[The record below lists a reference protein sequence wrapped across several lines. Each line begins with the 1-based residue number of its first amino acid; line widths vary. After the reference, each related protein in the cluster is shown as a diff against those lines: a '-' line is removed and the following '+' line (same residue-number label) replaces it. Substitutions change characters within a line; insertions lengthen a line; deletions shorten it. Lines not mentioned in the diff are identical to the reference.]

1 MVSTTKRNALRDAV
15 GRRSGTTSK
24 ASGIIHRKFG
34 EGEALFERYYRAQ
47 GICSTSDCDGDFERF
62 LNALRTPLP
71 ATFRTHANHP
81 GRKTV
86 NDAIEATNLAVR
98 VMENAWEAMNP
109 SGEMKRGRPA
119 VPRELLDVFE
129 QSAKNGTGARQEIVS
144 MLPVLALDP
153 KPGTRVLD
161 VCAAPGQK
169 TMQLLERVRPTS
181 GEGTAGVVHANDA
194 HPGRA
199 RTLLDAID
207 RHGRSVGERVGL
219 LVTRAFGQDL
229 HCPLFANGDLKRE
242 SRRVEA
248 ISSDVE
254 RRDALIELGGYDHV
268 LADVPCSGDGTIRK
282 DPDALVRW
290 HTGIGNELHTTQ
302 LAVAKRCARL
312 LKPGGTMVYSTCTF
326 NPIEDEAV
334 VCALLA
340 DEDLSLE
347 LVPVDFDKIQ
357 GREGLSS
364 WKVGENHVCEDAS
377 DDADVAIKWFA
388 DLKSATK
395 QGVGR
400 YVSSMWP
407 PEKDVIKK
415 FKIERCRRFLPH
427 DANTGGFFV
436 AKLQRRNDED
446 VRRAFASFIE
456 SELELRCH
464 GPAAQKSEKKNK
476 KRKVTSMEERDEV
489 LDRLVP
495 VHRMSKEL
503 AQTLRERFGSKNVHY
518 SIDSSRKHVYVGV
531 STASAVLDRACG
543 ESVRLARNGI
553 LLLRPD
559 EEVNAESDDASWS
572 ALLDELQ
579 LTSDGA
585 EALRTLHQSQKLP
598 ASWLPCLPTEIGAV
612 LELEGDAVS
621 VDELSDQTQKLCSKL
636 SCVGPVVMCLRKK
649 SGDVIFAAPAVFD
662 GKSIRLPGRVAS
674 DDDDAVQRL
683 RESLRDAAG
692 GGAHRKRKKSLKDV
706 QNKKP

>member
-1 MVSTTKRNALRDAV
+1 MAPTTKRNALRDAV

-34 EGEALFERYYRAQ
+34 EGEALFEGYYRAQ
-47 GICSTSDCDGDFERF
+47 GICRHDDDDFERF
-62 LNALRTPLP
+62 LEALRTPLP
-71 ATFRTHANHP
+71 ATFRTHATHP
-81 GRKTV
+81 GAKTV
-86 NDAIEATNLAVR
+86 NEAIEATQLAVR

-119 VPRELLDVFE
+119 VPRKLLDVFE
-129 QSAKNGTGARQEIVS
+129 RSAKSGTGARQEIVS

-153 KPGTRVLD
+153 KPGARVLD

-169 TMQLLERVRPTS
+169 TMQLLERVRPTN
-181 GEGTAGVVHANDA
+181 GEGGTAGVVHANDA

-207 RHGRSVGERVGL
+207 RHGRSVGEHVGL

-229 HCPLFANGDLKRE
+229 HCPLFASGDLKRE
-242 SRRVEA
+242 SRRVES

-254 RRDALIELGGYDHV
+254 RRDALVELGGYDHV

-290 HTGIGNELHTTQ
+290 HTGIGNELHATQ

-334 VCALLA
+334 ICALLA
-340 DEDLSLE
+340 DEELALE
-347 LVPVDFDKIQ
+347 LVPVEFDRIR

-377 DDADVAIKWFA
+377 DDEDVAIKWFA
-388 DLKSATK
+388 DLESATK
-395 QGVGR
+395 EGTGR
-400 YVSSMWP
+400 YVSTMWP
-407 PEKDVIKK
+407 PGKGAIKT

-436 AKLQRRNDED
+436 AKLQRRNDEG

-464 GPAAQKSEKKNK
+464 GPVAQQSEKKNK
-476 KRKVTSMEERDEV
+476 KRKATSMEERDEV

-495 VHRMSKEL
+495 VHRMSKGL

-518 SIDSSRKHVYVGV
+518 SIDSTRKHVYVGA

-579 LTSDGA
+579 LTSDGV
-585 EALRTLHQSQKLP
+585 EALRMLHQSQKLP
-598 ASWLPCLPTEIGAV
+598 DSWLPCLPTEIDAV

-621 VDELSDQTQKLCSKL
+621 VDDLSDQTRKLCSKL
-636 SCVGPVVMCLRKK
+636 SRVGPVVMCLRKK
-649 SGDVIFAAPAVFD
+649 NGDIIFAAPAEFD
-662 GKSIRLPGRVAS
+662 GKSIRLPDRVVS

-683 RESLRDAAG
+683 REALRYAAG
-692 GGAHRKRKKSLKDV
+692 GGAHRKRKKDV
-706 QNKKP
+706 KNA